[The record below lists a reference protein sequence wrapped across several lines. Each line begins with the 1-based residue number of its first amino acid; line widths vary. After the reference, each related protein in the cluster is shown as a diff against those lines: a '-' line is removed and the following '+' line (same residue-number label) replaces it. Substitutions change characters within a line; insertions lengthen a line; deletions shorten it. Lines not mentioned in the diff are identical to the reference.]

1 MLPSASMVIQYRGAS
16 LLTMRPKRTASSA
29 NSSDS
34 RIANIFSARS
44 RRSCIAA
51 SSVNRTCLTDPL
63 GTSVTRWEDDGD
75 PMLVGGASLVTLSKG
90 EDPPSSEFKWA
101 VGEGLLQFDVD
112 VEVLAKAGEL
122 LNVWFSAEHPPPLII
137 YIFSSNMSALWTIT
151 NPRSKSHQA
160 ATIRFHKAP
169 DSLYSVP

>member
-1 MLPSASMVIQYRGAS
+1 MVVIAPWEVPNWGAQTSFMGVCAPKKRLTWVQS
-16 LLTMRPKRTASSA
+16 LIELGDGLNNAYVFTAGA
-29 NSSDS
+29 V
-34 RIANIFSARS
+34 REW
-44 RRSCIAA
+44 
-51 SSVNRTCLTDPL
+51 
-63 GTSVTRWEDDGD
+63 RWEDDGD
-75 PMLVGGASLVTLSKG
+75 PVLVGGASLVTLSKG

-112 VEVLAKAGEL
+112 VEALAKAGEL

-137 YIFSSNMSALWTIT
+137 YIFSSNMSALRTIT